1 MARLKNSHAPG
12 GFSRV
17 GRRRKGQLVTR
28 APVRSL
34 VLATRAAT
42 LILCAARVASP
53 DAGAEPPDGRAPEL
67 QAAARALATERSF
80 KDASISIAVLDV
92 DSGRMLAAEGEHTA
106 LNPASNAKL
115 YTAATALAMLHGD
128 HRFET
133 TLAGTLKGSTVVGPL
148 VLRGFGDPS
157 LATSDLWGLV
167 QELRAE
173 GVTRITGDILVDQR
187 FFDEQTTPPA
197 FEQQPNEWA
206 AFRAP
211 VSAVAV
217 NENTLV
223 LSVRPAGVGSAAESS
238 FDPPGFVDIEGEVK
252 TGESGADTVG
262 LALSGSGRRMSAKL
276 SGSVSADSRLVRYAR
291 RVEDP
296 TLLAGYAL
304 RALLDEAE
312 IKVGGDVKPGSLKR
326 ATVLARHTSA
336 PLAELLFALGKQSDN
351 FYAEMIFK
359 ALGGETKAHPAKS
372 ADGAT
377 LVTQWLDKVGANDTG
392 VVIKNGSGLFDSNR
406 ATAASV
412 VALLRAAYRDPAIM
426 PEFVAQLSIGGVD
439 GTLKNRFRSERTR
452 RAVRAKTGTLD
463 DAAALSG
470 YVLGPP
476 GRGPVA
482 FSILINHIQGKVAA
496 GRAAADTLAETIARR
511 LWASAGP

>member
-1 MARLKNSHAPG
+1 
-12 GFSRV
+12 
-17 GRRRKGQLVTR
+17 
-28 APVRSL
+28 
-34 VLATRAAT
+34 
-42 LILCAARVASP
+42 
-53 DAGAEPPDGRAPEL
+53 
-67 QAAARALATERSF
+67 
-80 KDASISIAVLDV
+80 
-92 DSGRMLAAEGEHTA
+92 MLAAEGEHTA

-115 YTAATALAMLHGD
+115 YTAAAALAMLHGD

-133 TLAGTLKGSTVVGPL
+133 TLSGTLKGSTVVGSL

-157 LATSDLWGLV
+157 LETHDLWSLV
-167 QELRAE
+167 EELRAE
-173 GVTRITGDILVDQR
+173 GVTKVTGDILVDQR
-187 FFDEQTTPPA
+187 FFDELTTPPA

-217 NENTLV
+217 NENTLT
-223 LSVRPAGVGSAAESS
+223 LSVRPTSVGSTALSS
-238 FDPPGFVDIEGEVK
+238 FEPPGFVDVEGEVK
-252 TGESGADTVG
+252 TAESGADTVG

-276 SGSVSADSRLVRYAR
+276 SGAVSADARLVRYTR

-304 RALLDEAE
+304 RALLDEAQ
-312 IKVGGDVKPGSLKR
+312 IKVGGEVKPGSLKH
-326 ATVLARHTSA
+326 ATVLARHQSA

-359 ALGGETKAHPAKS
+359 SLGGETKGHPAKS
-372 ADGAT
+372 ADAAT
-377 LVTQWLDKVGANDTG
+377 LVTQWLDRIGASDTG

-406 ATAASV
+406 VTAASV
-412 VALLRAAYRDPAIM
+412 VALLRAAYRDSAIM
-426 PEFVAQLSIGGVD
+426 PEYVAQLSIGGVD
-439 GTLKNRFRSERTR
+439 GTLKNRFHAEKAR

-463 DAAALSG
+463 DSSALSG

-482 FSILINHIQGKVAA
+482 FSILINHIQGKVSA
-496 GRAAADTLAETIARR
+496 GRAAEDTLAEMIARR
-511 LWASAGP
+511 LWGNAGP

>member
-1 MARLKNSHAPG
+1 M
-12 GFSRV
+12 
-17 GRRRKGQLVTR
+17 
-28 APVRSL
+28 
-34 VLATRAAT
+34 
-42 LILCAARVASP
+42 
-53 DAGAEPPDGRAPEL
+53 PDGRSPEL
-67 QAAARALATERSF
+67 QAAARALATDRSF

-133 TLAGTLKGSTVVGPL
+133 TLSGTLKGSTVVGAL

-157 LATSDLWGLV
+157 LGTSDLWSLV
-167 QELRAE
+167 EELKAE
-173 GVTRITGDILVDQR
+173 GVTKVTGDILVDQR

-217 NENTLV
+217 NENTLT
-223 LSVRPAGVGSAAESS
+223 LTVRPTSVGSPALSS
-238 FDPPGFVDIEGEVK
+238 FDPPGFVDVEGEVK
-252 TGESGADTVG
+252 TAESGADTVG
-262 LALSGSGRRMSAKL
+262 LALSPSGRRMAAKL
-276 SGSVSADSRLVRYAR
+276 SGAVSADARLVRYAR

-296 TLLAGYAL
+296 TLLAGYAI
-304 RALLDEAE
+304 RALLDDAQ
-312 IKVGGDVKPGSLKR
+312 IKVQGEVKPGSLKK
-326 ATVLARHTSA
+326 ASILARHQSA

-351 FYAEMIFK
+351 FYAEMVFK
-359 ALGGETKAHPAKS
+359 SLGGESKAHPAKS
-372 ADGAT
+372 ADGAA
-377 LVTQWLDKVGANDTG
+377 LVVQWLDKVGANDAG

-406 ATAASV
+406 VTAASV
-412 VALLRAAYRDPAIM
+412 VALLRAAYRDPAMM

-439 GTLKNRFRSERTR
+439 GTLKNRFHSEKTR
-452 RAVRAKTGTLD
+452 RAIRAKTGTLD
-463 DAAALSG
+463 DACALSG

-482 FSILINHIQGKVAA
+482 FSILINHIQGKVGA
-496 GRAAADTLAETIARR
+496 GRAAADTLAEMIARR
-511 LWASAGP
+511 LWGNAGP